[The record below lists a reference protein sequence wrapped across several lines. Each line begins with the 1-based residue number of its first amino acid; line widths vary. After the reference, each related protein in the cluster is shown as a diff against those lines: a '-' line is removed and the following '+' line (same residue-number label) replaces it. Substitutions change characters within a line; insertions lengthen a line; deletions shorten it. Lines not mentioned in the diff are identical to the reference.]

1 MKLKMFDI
9 EDYPFEIHR
18 FSKENGGGF
27 LISYPDFSECIADG
41 ETVTE
46 AISNGREALLAT
58 IKTLEA
64 NGFSVPEP
72 SFA

>member
-1 MKLKMFDI
+1 MFDI

-18 FSKENGGGF
+18 LSKENGGGF

-58 IKTLEA
+58 IKTLEE
-64 NGFSVPEP
+64 NGFSIPEP

>member
-1 MKLKMFDI
+1 MFDI

-64 NGFSVPEP
+64 NGFSVTEP